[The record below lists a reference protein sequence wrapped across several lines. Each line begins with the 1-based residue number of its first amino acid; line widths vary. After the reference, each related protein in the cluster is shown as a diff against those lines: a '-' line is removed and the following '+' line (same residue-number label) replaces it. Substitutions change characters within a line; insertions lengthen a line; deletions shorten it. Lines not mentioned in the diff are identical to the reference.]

1 MDVKAPLRRF
11 DRFQQRHR
19 LLAAPLGVV
28 KKFGDDEGGS
38 MVSLIAYRAFFSLF
52 PLLLLMTTILGY
64 LLADDPSLREKV
76 VESTLSQFPVI
87 GDQLKGGSLTGSGVA
102 LAVGIVGSLLAG
114 LGVVL
119 ETEQSFDPVWGVPDD
134 EQHGFLGSRL
144 RAIGLLL
151 FLGGLAIAS
160 TIVSGLVAGGSDLF
174 GPVWGLLIAT
184 ALNLV
189 VFAAVFRL
197 LTASGRVPR
206 PGPRHRH
213 RHGRLGAPAAGR
225 RLVRL
230 ARGPQRDPGLRH
242 LRPGHRPAR
251 LDPPRR
257 LLHRARRRGQRGPR
271 APPLAAQF
279 AARRPRGNPSV
290 DKGRLVGPISSGF
303 SPGLAPV
310 PARMRRPTV
319 SPR

>member
-11 DRFQQRHR
+11 DRFQQQHR

-64 LLADDPSLREKV
+64 VLADDPSLRESV
-76 VESTLSQFPVI
+76 VDSTLSQFPVI
-87 GDQLKGGSLTGSGVA
+87 GDQLRGGTLTGSGVA

-119 ETEQSFDPVWGVPDD
+119 ETEQTFDKAWGVAKDD
-134 EQHGFLGSRL
+134 RRGFVGSRL

-151 FLGGLAIAS
+151 VLGGLAVVS
-160 TIVSGLVAGGSDLF
+160 TVVSGLVSGGAHLF

-197 LTASGRVPR
+197 LTSEQVGFRALVPGILVATVGWEILQLLGGWYISHEVR
-206 PGPRHRH
+206 SAPPAYGTFALVIGLLAWIH
-213 RHGRLGAPAAGR
+213 LGAFFTVLGAEANVVRER
-225 RLVRL
+225 RLWPRSL
-230 ARGPQRDPGLRH
+230 LPDDRG
-242 LRPGHRPAR
+242 
-251 LDPPRR
+251 
-257 LLHRARRRGQRGPR
+257 
-271 APPLAAQF
+271 
-279 AARRPRGNPSV
+279 
-290 DKGRLVGPISSGF
+290 
-303 SPGLAPV
+303 
-310 PARMRRPTV
+310 
-319 SPR
+319 